1 MNLFTG
7 VTNLN
12 LDYGDGN
19 DMTHNGTSRQRHE
32 LTTPNRPTTIDFLT
46 LIGLALIW
54 GSSYILIKKGLEV
67 FSPLQVATLR
77 LGISA
82 LALAPLAIVHLPKI
96 KMKQVPML
104 IVIGLTGTGL
114 PSFLFPFA
122 QTELSSSLTGMLS
135 ALIPLCTFVL
145 AWLFF
150 ANRGAGPRQFLG
162 VLMGLFGAILLAWA
176 APGGGGM
183 TTQFAYAGFIV
194 MACFC
199 YAISSNLV
207 GAYFK
212 EMSPLTITV
221 SSFFLVGIPALI
233 WAGGAGAIKATMAQA
248 GGTAGWWALGC
259 VVILALVS
267 TVLASIIFFRMVQRT
282 GAVFSS
288 TVSYMVPL
296 VALGW
301 GLVDGEAFVALQMP
315 AIVLI
320 LIGVFLSRRE

>member
-1 MNLFTG
+1 M
-7 VTNLN
+7 
-12 LDYGDGN
+12 
-19 DMTHNGTSRQRHE
+19 
-32 LTTPNRPTTIDFLT
+32 TTPHRPTAIDFLI

-54 GSSYILIKKGLEV
+54 GSSYILIKKGLGV

-96 KMKQVPML
+96 KMKQVPLL

-135 ALIPLCTFVL
+135 GLVPLCTFLL

-150 ANRGAGPRQFLG
+150 AKRDAGPQQFFG
-162 VLMGLFGAILLAWA
+162 VLLGLIGAVLLAWA
-176 APGGGGM
+176 APGEAGQ
-183 TTQFAYAGFIV
+183 TTQFAYAGFILL
-194 MACFC
+194 ACFC

-212 EMSPLTITV
+212 DMPSLTITV
-221 SSFFLVGIPALI
+221 TSFFLVGVPALI
-233 WAGGAGAIKATMAQA
+233 WAGTAGAVGETIANAD
-248 GGTAGWWALGC
+248 GNSGWWALGY
-259 VVILALVS
+259 VSVLALVS

-288 TVSYMVPL
+288 TVSYIVPV
-296 VALGW
+296 VALSW
-301 GLVDGEAFVALQMP
+301 GLLDGEGFAALQIP

-320 LIGVFLSRRE
+320 LIGVFLSRRK

>member
-1 MNLFTG
+1 MLSA
-7 VTNLN
+7 
-12 LDYGDGN
+12 
-19 DMTHNGTSRQRHE
+19 HKSRY
-32 LTTPNRPTTIDFLT
+32 LTTPDRPTAIDFFT
-46 LIGLALIW
+46 LVGLALIW

-82 LALAPLAIVHLPKI
+82 LALAPLALVHLPRI
-96 KMKQVPML
+96 KLKQVPLL

-114 PSFLFPFA
+114 PSFLFPYA

-135 ALIPLCTFVL
+135 GLVPLCTFLL

-150 ANRGAGPRQFLG
+150 AKRDAGSRQFVG
-162 VLMGLFGAILLAWA
+162 VLLGLAGAVILAWA
-176 APGGGGM
+176 APGEAGK
-183 TTQFAYAGFIV
+183 TTQFAYAGLIL

-212 EMSPLTITV
+212 DMPSLTITV
-221 SSFFLVGIPALI
+221 SSFFLVGVPALI
-233 WAGGAGAIKATMAQA
+233 WAGTAGAVEESMASA
-248 GGTAGWWALGC
+248 VGNSGWWALGY
-259 VVILALVS
+259 VSTLAIVS

-288 TVSYMVPL
+288 TVSYMVPV

-301 GLVDGEAFVALQMP
+301 GLLDGEGFAALQIP
-315 AIVLI
+315 AIVLV
-320 LIGVFLSRRE
+320 LIGVFLSRRK